1 MSTANAE
8 QSEAAVR
15 SDGDGGPR
23 RIGALHRLILLPE
36 AGGLASAIVAFIIF
50 AILAGS
56 NGFVSQLGTA
66 NWLDGAAELGIVAIP
81 VGTLMI
87 AGEFDLSV
95 GSVAGATSITIAICD
110 GYYALS
116 PWIGVVIVV
125 GIGVAIGLLNGLIVV
140 KTKLP
145 SFIVTLATLL
155 MVAGAGLGLAN
166 AITGSSS
173 ISAQIGGSAHAV
185 FASNFK
191 GFDISIAWCI
201 LVAIIASWVTRKT
214 RFGNWIYATGGDVQA
229 ARANGVPTDTV
240 KVILFVCSALG
251 AVLVGAVETITFQNG
266 TTTLGAEFDFT
277 AIAAAVIGGVLLSG
291 GYGSTVGVIFG
302 SLTYGIVS
310 LGVYYLGWDPNLS
323 QLFIGLFMLVAV
335 MANNR
340 LRQLAS
346 GRG

>member
-1 MSTANAE
+1 MMSAANAE
-8 QSEAAVR
+8 HPEAVR
-15 SDGDGGPR
+15 DEPSGR
-23 RIGALHRLILLPE
+23 VNRTGALYRVILLPE
-36 AGGLASAIVAFIIF
+36 AGGLASAIIAFVIF
-50 AILAGS
+50 AILAGH
-56 NGFVSQLGTA
+56 NGFLTQLGTA

-81 VGTLMI
+81 VGMLMT

-95 GSVAGATSITIAICD
+95 GSVAGATSITIAICH
-110 GYYALS
+110 GYYTLS
-116 PWIGVVIVV
+116 PWIGVLIAV
-125 GIGVAIGLLNGLIVV
+125 GIGLLVGLLNGLIVV

-145 SFIVTLATLL
+145 SFIVTLASLL
-155 MVAGAGLGLAN
+155 MVAGGGLGLAN

-173 ISAQIGGSAHAV
+173 ISAEIGGSAHAV

-191 GFDISIAWCI
+191 QFDISIVWC
-201 LVAIIASWVTRKT
+201 LLIAVVGSWVMRKA
-214 RFGNWIYATGGDVQA
+214 RFGNWIYATGGDYEG
-229 ARANGVPTDTV
+229 ARRNGVPTDKV

-251 AVLVGAVETITFQNG
+251 AVLVGTIETITFQNG

-277 AIAAAVIGGVLLSG
+277 AIAASVIGGVLLSG

-302 SLTYGIVS
+302 SITYGIVS

-323 QLFIGLFMLVAV
+323 QLFIGLFMLMAV

-340 LRQLAS
+340 LRQVAL

>member
-1 MSTANAE
+1 M
-8 QSEAAVR
+8 
-15 SDGDGGPR
+15 
-23 RIGALHRLILLPE
+23 
-36 AGGLASAIVAFIIF
+36 
-50 AILAGS
+50 
-56 NGFVSQLGTA
+56 
-66 NWLDGAAELGIVAIP
+66 
-81 VGTLMI
+81 M

-116 PWIGVVIVV
+116 PWIGVVIAV

-173 ISAQIGGSAHAV
+173 LSAIGGSAHAV

-229 ARANGVPTDTV
+229 AHANGVPPTP
-240 KVILFVCSALG
+240 S
-251 AVLVGAVETITFQNG
+251 
-266 TTTLGAEFDFT
+266 
-277 AIAAAVIGGVLLSG
+277 
-291 GYGSTVGVIFG
+291 
-302 SLTYGIVS
+302 
-310 LGVYYLGWDPNLS
+310 
-323 QLFIGLFMLVAV
+323 
-335 MANNR
+335 R
-340 LRQLAS
+340 
-346 GRG
+346 

>member
-1 MSTANAE
+1 MSTTNAE
-8 QSEAAVR
+8 PSQAAVG
-15 SDGDGGPR
+15 SDGDGGLR
-23 RIGALHRLILLPE
+23 QIGALHRLILLPE

-50 AILAGS
+50 AILAGG
-56 NGFVSQLGTA
+56 NGFLSRLGTA

-81 VGTLMI
+81 VGTLMM

-116 PWIGVVIVV
+116 PWIGVVIAV

-145 SFIVTLATLL
+145 SFIVTLASLL
-155 MVAGAGLGLAN
+155 MVAGGALGVAN

-191 GFDISIAWCI
+191 GFDISIAWCA
-201 LVAIIASWVTRKT
+201 LLAIIASWATRKA

-240 KVILFVCSALG
+240 KVILFLCSSLG
-251 AVLVGAVETITFQNG
+251 AVLVGVVETITFENG

-277 AIAAAVIGGVLLSG
+277 AIAAAVVGGVLLSG

-310 LGVYYLGWDPNLS
+310 VGVYYLGWDPNLS